1 MLCVRKPI
9 RASLF
14 SLSFRP
20 RHFPPNVNIIS
31 LLNDRDGR
39 QPSPSA
45 TGRTKRQKNRWLY
58 RCTRLSKFL
67 GFPLSCVFFFFF
79 FFSAPSSKQRRS
91 SFSPF
96 SFSPFYLTIRPPV
109 STHQHIDPTS
119 PPSTIYGTRNRTDT
133 RQRERESL
141 VAIRNR
147 KSPKKSKDERNVG
160 TLVAVIFFDSKNGGG
175 VQTYTAM
182 EVRLLRKRSWT
193 LAGRPAGRPSSRH
206 VSTRMSGMACG
217 TQSDFERSRF
227 GGQKPTADGLSVLLV
242 VVCDRF
248 RSRNKIDDN
257 FIFGVWF
264 FPFFLIQN
272 GTTCRFD
279 NHDRKAHTRTHAQLA
294 HKYIINLDFS

>member
-1 MLCVRKPI
+1 M
-9 RASLF
+9 
-14 SLSFRP
+14 
-20 RHFPPNVNIIS
+20 
-31 LLNDRDGR
+31 
-39 QPSPSA
+39 
-45 TGRTKRQKNRWLY
+45 
-58 RCTRLSKFL
+58 
-67 GFPLSCVFFFFF
+67 FFFF

-96 SFSPFYLTIRPPV
+96 SLSLAPFYLTIRPPV

-119 PPSTIYGTRNRTDT
+119 LPPFNNIRDSRPHRH
-133 RQRERESL
+133 QRESGVFITTFSISKKPIQRKFRDL
-141 VAIRNR
+141 VGGNCVKWFRFIF
-147 KSPKKSKDERNVG
+147 
-160 TLVAVIFFDSKNGGG
+160 FFDSKNWRG

-242 VVCDRF
+242 VVCDRL

-257 FIFGVWF
+257 FISKFCF
-264 FPFFLIQN
+264 FSSF
-272 GTTCRFD
+272 
-279 NHDRKAHTRTHAQLA
+279 
-294 HKYIINLDFS
+294 